1 MHGLFHTLWI
11 VVREERGE
19 SMKRNKVLRG
29 IFLSLFVVMIGLAA
43 ASLYAADAENKDDQ
57 YLGGRIWEKFR
68 FVSDGKYDEINKPI
82 EDIPV
87 HIVNLDT
94 GVAFDTQTNSNG
106 CYIFK
111 NIPVGTYS
119 LSVTLRGKDYPLA
132 EKIKVEKDQKVFACA
147 ESSDKDWALGLTTE
161 VHQKKNH
168 KVDNDKCHCKEFP
181 LLWIFAGAGGAAA
194 GIIIGKGGE
203 EEASPSTP

>member
-1 MHGLFHTLWI
+1 
-11 VVREERGE
+11 
-19 SMKRNKVLRG
+19 MKRNSIFRG
-29 IFLSLFVVMIGLAA
+29 IFLSLFVIVIVFAA

-57 YLGGRIWEKFR
+57 SLGGRIWEKFR
-68 FVSDGKYDEINKPI
+68 LVSDGKYDEINKPI

-94 GVAFDTQTNSNG
+94 GAAFDTKTNSNG

-111 NIPVGTYS
+111 EIPVGTYS
-119 LSVTLRGKDYPLA
+119 LSVTLREKDYPLA
-132 EKIKVEKDQKVFACA
+132 EKIKVEKDQKIFACA
-147 ESSDKDWALGLTTE
+147 ESNDKDWNLGLTTE
-161 VHQKKNH
+161 VHTKKDH

-181 LLWIFAGAGGAAA
+181 LLWIFAGAGAGAT

-203 EEASPSTP
+203 EEASPITP